1 VRQLLLLFVFS
12 IGSGGEAQTTRPI
25 DVPWVGVIYLLDP
38 VTQALKPLPDEM
50 WHIRLGLGRIATVSQ
65 DVSGERSSFRIT
77 THTPQFVFQFGS
89 PENAN
94 LYISNNKTKRRFP
107 VQAVNNRDNG
117 RANLPGLPVEVTDLG
132 PSTYKMLPKSV
143 LEPGEYAV
151 TLKASAQVRGPSQV
165 EPAKPSPYQLFTFGI
180 DQ

>member
-1 VRQLLLLFVFS
+1 MRQLLLLFVFS

-94 LYISNNKTKRRFP
+94 LYISNNKTKRRFLP
-107 VQAVNNRDNG
+107 NLQYRRFWVEAENRWVRLRITNAALRLIDKVG
-117 RANLPGLPVEVTDLG
+117 IEKVLVDLRAR
-132 PSTYKMLPKSV
+132 
-143 LEPGEYAV
+143 GE
-151 TLKASAQVRGPSQV
+151 
-165 EPAKPSPYQLFTFGI
+165 I
-180 DQ
+180 